1 MTCFEDQLAAVR
13 RLVAASRVGGGW
25 LVGPDQFLEQIDSI
39 KPRMFPIQD
48 GPSIP
53 WSVIEPFDFQCQR
66 NHGRQ
71 TLERIAERG
80 GLSVLEAIAVL
91 QAREWDRDFQMLPL
105 VIECQKAERKIEA
118 ILILQGIVASRL
130 EATSQLGAVN
140 ELVGICQWIEKTFD
154 MGADRSQVADP
165 AIIARRDIY
174 AGILARIVELKEG
187 A

>member
-1 MTCFEDQLAAVR
+1 MDSILRQ
-13 RLVAASRVGGGW
+13 LVAANRVGGGW
-25 LVGPDQFLEQIDSI
+25 LIGPDQFLEHLDRIR
-39 KPRMFPIQD
+39 PRLFPIQD
-48 GPSIP
+48 GPAIP
-53 WSVIEPFDFQCQR
+53 WSVIEPFDFQCRR
-66 NHGRQ
+66 NHGGQ

-105 VIECQKAERKIEA
+105 VIECQKPARKVEA
-118 ILILQGIVASRL
+118 IQILHGIVASRL
-130 EATSQLGAVN
+130 KATPPSAPIALN